1 MVSCQHINIFTSN
14 EQKKP
19 TICGLPA
26 SGSLMKAAGWAV
38 CHVRVILPFNPSWR
52 RNTAKS
58 FLDLYKIREH
68 FSGNLPVEWS
78 TYRQV
83 IVSKQSLESTA
94 ALSVEIASSA
104 SHVLLNERWYTIDTV
119 YDNDDDGLS
128 TSTRSW
134 VVTGYDRART
144 ASTTRSTS
152 DGNPVQSFAFCLH
165 CVSNFNLKYR
175 KLNHF
180 HCENES
186 ETNSIFLT
194 LPSWAYQFRQTTSWG
209 SGVGQ
214 GDGSKEVE
222 NYILWRFRKSRK
234 FRKLIFYPRLG

>member
-1 MVSCQHINIFTSN
+1 MVSCQHYQYLYAIYI
-14 EQKKP
+14 EQAPP

-38 CHVRVILPFNPSWR
+38 RHVPVNFRSLLHLGGGTR
-52 RNTAKS
+52 RKAFWNSGTH
-58 FLDLYKIREH
+58 L
-68 FSGNLPVEWS
+68 SGNLPVVWS
-78 TYRQV
+78 TYRRV

-119 YDNDDDGLS
+119 YDNDDDGIS

-165 CVSNFNLKYR
+165 CVSNFNLKCR

-214 GDGSKEVE
+214 GNGSKEVE
-222 NYILWRFRKSRK
+222 NYILWRFRK